1 MEHSIG
7 GSVNLRAKTDKSAP
21 IDEGMIE
28 AGARIRNSLG
38 IGIQIKRRTA
48 ILDPTGISTRSFARN
63 IALGKILTDRLQ
75 RAGNLTVADPAPGLH
90 DVKWLLSLQTC
101 TG

>member
-1 MEHSIG
+1 M
-7 GSVNLRAKTDKSAP
+7 NLIAKTEKSTY

-28 AGARIRNSLG
+28 AGTRIRHSLA
-38 IGIQIKRRTA
+38 IGIQIERRTA
-48 ILDPTGISTRSFARN
+48 LLDPTGISARSFARQHSPWEHPHE
-63 IALGKILTDRLQ
+63 RLQ
-75 RAGNLTVADPAPGLH
+75 RAVNLTVADPAPGLH